1 MFHLKMNL
9 LRALWLQKKAKK
21 HLPCS
26 DSSPSRM
33 TGDVKVIVTTTLGSV
48 VVTIFIAASSYAT
61 LISYFSSVTFC
72 QVKKKIIEN
81 F

>member
-1 MFHLKMNL
+1 MFHLRKDL
-9 LRALWLQKKAKK
+9 LRALWLHERTLK

-26 DSSPSRM
+26 ASSPSRM

-72 QVKKKIIEN
+72 QTKREKPV
-81 F
+81 

>member
-1 MFHLKMNL
+1 MFHLRKDL
-9 LRALWLQKKAKK
+9 LRALWLHEWTQRQ
-21 HLPCS
+21 LPFS
-26 DSSPSRM
+26 ASSPSRM

-72 QVKKKIIEN
+72 QTKRQKKQ
-81 F
+81 